1 MLIEL
6 SWSNVLEPSTS
17 KTLYKLLKGCKA
29 AAEIRKTSKNMHKLC
44 PGYCPMSMSTA
55 AYERY
60 FTSSA
65 TNYDRLRAWKSRK
78 FNTN

>member
-1 MLIEL
+1 MLVEL

-44 PGYCPMSMSTA
+44 PGYLSDVNVDCCLWA
-55 AYERY
+55 LLYLIGHK
-60 FTSSA
+60 
-65 TNYDRLRAWKSRK
+65 LRSVKGVKIAQI
-78 FNTN
+78 